1 MKIDTSLPIARHVKD
16 LADKVEKL
24 KGSFIAAEGD
34 SQSSKAVKCINR
46 LVRIVEYRKLA
57 KDTNELGE
65 YLAKNNG
72 LAGLEKTGEYHAGNN
87 NQEKSKPLP
96 KRGIELI
103 LHFENMINQ
112 FKFPKAPG
120 VPDDRLLPIQQAGDT
135 GREHMADTP
144 DGTPA
149 SRLSSTVSVSSEGSL
164 SVSQDTLFLSPQDSQ
179 IVPSEQSSIEGI
191 DGLVHEDPA
200 PPVERTGPLIAHSTS
215 SVDDVA
221 TDIDRAQRILK
232 ELNDKN
238 AIILSPSQQ
247 VKVKNAGFK
256 RDLRPVEADRVKLA
270 SLTSRLCMLK
280 EEFEVQPYSRGTR
293 KDLGILFDEINKFR
307 PAISPRKSSDDP
319 FQSMVEQMNARYNG
333 MFSRM
338 STLETMAKGI
348 PPELKQPYAEL
359 SGIRD
364 KFNTT
369 LFEDSDAGMNQSDE
383 IMHKFREIDSQ
394 IDAWMEEY
402 IHIDETIS
410 RFEAQYSK

>member
-1 MKIDTSLPIARHVKD
+1 MKIDTSLPVARHVDD
-16 LADKVEKL
+16 LAEKVKKL
-24 KGSFIAAEGD
+24 KGSFVEAEGD
-34 SQSSKAVKCINR
+34 SKSSKALKRINR
-46 LVRIVEYRKLA
+46 FVRILGYRKLERDSN
-57 KDTNELGE
+57 KLGE
-65 YLAKNNG
+65 HLARNG
-72 LAGLEKTGEYHAGNN
+72 

-96 KRGIELI
+96 KRGIALI
-103 LHFENMINQ
+103 QHLENMIED
-112 FKFPKAPG
+112 FRFPKRPAVF
-120 VPDDRLLPIQQAGDT
+120 VPPMQQADDT
-135 GREHMADTP
+135 ENGHVLDTQ

-149 SRLSSTVSVSSEGSL
+149 SRLSSTVSVSYEDSL
-164 SVSQDTLFLSPQDSQ
+164 PVSQGPLIPSPPDSP
-179 IVPSEQSSIEGI
+179 VAPTEQPSIEGS
-191 DGLVHEDPA
+191 DGQLHEDPSTPA
-200 PPVERTGPLIAHSTS
+200 ERTGPLIAHSTS

-232 ELNDKN
+232 EFNDKN

-280 EEFEVQPYSRGTR
+280 EEFEVQPYSRDTR
-293 KDLGILFDEINKFR
+293 KDLGKLFGEINKHR
-307 PAISPRKSSDDP
+307 PAKSSRKPSSDP

-338 STLETMAKGI
+338 STLETMEKGI
-348 PPELKQPYAEL
+348 PPELKQPYAKL
-359 SGIRD
+359 SDIRD

-369 LFEDSDAGMNQSDE
+369 FFEDSDAGMNQSDE
-383 IMHKFREIDSQ
+383 VMRKFREIDSQ

-402 IHIDETIS
+402 VHIDETIS